1 MNMLSGLRPLGSQ
14 LLRDACRLRG
24 EQLAAASSERGLRA
38 WRRSEACRLPRGIPT
53 HLVRGTY
60 RTYIYFRTTYRIVL
74 VTSCSYSCRGTS
86 EYRSKFRSKFS
97 NSLPERRE
105 YCRPFIATG
114 PSQLRSCSHD
124 LCAGLRTVL

>member
-1 MNMLSGLRPLGSQ
+1 MNMLSGLRPPGSQ

-38 WRRSEACRLPRGIPT
+38 WRLSEACRLPRNIPT

-97 NSLPERRE
+97 NSLPAPRILPPI
-105 YCRPFIATG
+105 YCYRARPWARPGCT
-114 PSQLRSCSHD
+114 L
-124 LCAGLRTVL
+124 AARTLS